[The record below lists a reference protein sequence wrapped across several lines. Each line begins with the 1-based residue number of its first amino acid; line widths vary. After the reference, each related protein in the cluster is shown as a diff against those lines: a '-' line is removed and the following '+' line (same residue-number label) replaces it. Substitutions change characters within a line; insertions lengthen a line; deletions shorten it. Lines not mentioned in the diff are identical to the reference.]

1 MTAAWR
7 IMCMCKC
14 KCTCKCMCDLRKV
27 TFFLV
32 WDGFNPADDATPEE
46 NAETKERNGYFLGLV
61 NDVDTSKDMPYIKTM
76 ALVEDLDDGSV
87 HMVEPFNLT
96 FKNK

>member
-14 KCTCKCMCDLRKV
+14 TCTCKCMCDLRKV
-27 TFFLV
+27 TFFLM
-32 WDGFNPADDATPEE
+32 WDGFNPDDATPEE

-61 NDVDTSKDMPYIKTM
+61 NDVDTSKDKPYIKTM

-87 HMVEPFNLT
+87 RMVEPSNLT

>member
-14 KCTCKCMCDLRKV
+14 TCKCKCMCDLRKV
-27 TFFLV
+27 TFFLAR
-32 WDGFNPADDATPEE
+32 DGFIPDDATPEE

>member
-14 KCTCKCMCDLRKV
+14 KCKCKCMCDLRKV
-27 TFFLV
+27 TFFLAR
-32 WDGFNPADDATPEE
+32 DGFIPDATPEE

-87 HMVEPFNLT
+87 RMVEPFNLT